1 MAKKTPN
8 KTTQLNI
15 RLTIDERNFINNQA
29 KEKNLNVTQYIIK
42 KVTEKQILSFVMFTK
57 IYLKGLP

>member
-15 RLTIDERNFINNQA
+15 RLTQDERTFINNQA

-42 KVTEKQILSFVMFTK
+42 KVTEK
-57 IYLKGLP
+57 

>member
-15 RLTIDERNFINNQA
+15 RLTQDERTFINTQA

-42 KVTEKQILSFVMFTK
+42 KVTEK
-57 IYLKGLP
+57 

>member
-8 KTTQLNI
+8 KTTQLNF
-15 RLTIDERNFINNQA
+15 RLTQDERTFINNQA

-42 KVTEKQILSFVMFTK
+42 KVTEK
-57 IYLKGLP
+57 

>member
-15 RLTIDERNFINNQA
+15 RLTQDERTFINNQA
-29 KEKNLNVTQYIIK
+29 KEKNLNVTQFILNSITPK
-42 KVTEKQILSFVMFTK
+42 K
-57 IYLKGLP
+57 

>member
-42 KVTEKQILSFVMFTK
+42 KVTEK
-57 IYLKGLP
+57 

>member
-15 RLTIDERNFINNQA
+15 RLTQDERTFINNQA
-29 KEKNLNVTQYIIK
+29 KQKNLNVTQYIIK
-42 KVTEKQILSFVMFTK
+42 KVTEK
-57 IYLKGLP
+57 